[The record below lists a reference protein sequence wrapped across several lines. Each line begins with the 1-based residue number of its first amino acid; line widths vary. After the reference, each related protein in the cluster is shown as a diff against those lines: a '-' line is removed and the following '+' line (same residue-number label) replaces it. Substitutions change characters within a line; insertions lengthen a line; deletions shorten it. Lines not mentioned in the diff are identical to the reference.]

1 MTLESFIKH
10 FEFITYTDNGMA
22 VSSEIIR
29 IYIPLDTDISWF
41 DFGCLDTSIPLKMEL
56 IHKIFPPDIL
66 SREIDSIRY
75 NENIPGRID
84 IMLKRGDSLV

>member
-10 FEFITYTDNGMA
+10 FEFITYTNMA

-29 IYIPLDTDISWF
+29 IYIPLDADISWF
-41 DFGCLDTSIPLKMEL
+41 NFGCEDTCVPLKMEL
-56 IHKIFPPDIL
+56 IHKIFPPEVL

-75 NENIPGRID
+75 SDNIPGRID
-84 IMLKRGDSLV
+84 IMLKGEEA